1 MPPKEPTSPET
12 PAAPP
17 APAAPVQDVS
27 GLPRAAETSD
37 AGVHK
42 LLADRQAHAASGNE
56 EAVAA
61 IDDEIRALGY
71 EPA

>member
-12 PAAPP
+12 PASPP
-17 APAAPVQDVS
+17 APAAPVQEAS

-37 AGVHK
+37 AAVHK
-42 LLADRQAHAASGNE
+42 LLADRQAHLSSGNA

-61 IDDEIRALGY
+61 IDEEIRALGY
-71 EPA
+71 APE